1 MQYTPYDA
9 SDRHVCGLALE
20 SLAFRLM
27 HVIDLPYIANRLCST
42 MTGVEI
48 RPAAVV
54 DVFRCEALHPMD
66 LKKLELQQGLA

>member
-27 HVIDLPYIANRLCST
+27 LLINLPYVANRLGTT
-42 MTGVEI
+42 MTGVET
-48 RPAAVV
+48 RPY
-54 DVFRCEALHPMD
+54 RCCGRVQM
-66 LKKLELQQGLA
+66 